1 MKRHLLRVLAI
12 AVGVGWG
19 GGLTQVHPLSGN
31 DGNSADAYRS
41 PADWNRFRGLQGAPH
56 RPSGGPAGTQQ
67 PWGTQQP
74 GAYEQPGGHVNES
87 DAGRARLSLPVG
99 QPGEAFGH
107 PGDGTQAAGAGVRE
121 SLPSP
126 RLRLVASPTG
136 APSVLSSAERMLP
149 GPGVAS
155 LDGSGG
161 GEPIGRGVALP
172 SPVGGWS
179 GGGGFGSPRGGPA
192 PHPAIAGYQDG
203 LPLSPWFG
211 GFNLLY
217 FNYDSGDNA
226 RFLYDQ
232 ADPSHSRL
240 WSADVDPSQ
249 SLGYELSVGRYLGDG
264 RYGFGVSYLNFNP
277 GAEYATIHPEAPG
290 DYAVAFPGWNDLSFD
305 PSGGG
310 NPAGVANGG
319 ADSVFNYFG
328 NASAYRLRRD
338 IDVQGIELNL
348 FHFGLLGGQRLA
360 SCCGPGLL
368 DHLGAASRRL
378 GLHGQHGDCGGPDC
392 RSQCCY
398 GFGGA
403 GGPLAASCRQRF
415 QLVASHGFRWFQF
428 RDSLSFAADVDG
440 DPGFHPTDLNYR
452 VGTENNLF
460 GYQLGGR
467 FIYGITDRLNLAIG
481 GKFGLY
487 GNRVRYRQRMGNLDE
502 WATYDSDPAVIV
514 RRLGCENR
522 LATLGELDF
531 GLGYRICCAWTIRG
545 GYRILG
551 ATGLATSVGS
561 LAHDFASPDPNSE
574 AFAGDSIVLHGGY
587 IGAEYNW

>member
-1 MKRHLLRVLAI
+1 MKRHLLRRLAI
-12 AVGVGWG
+12 AVGIGLG
-19 GGLTQVHPLSGN
+19 GGLIQDHPLIGN

-41 PADWNRFRGLQGAPH
+41 PADWNRFRGLQESHH
-56 RPSGGPAGTQQ
+56 RAQ
-67 PWGTQQP
+67 
-74 GAYEQPGGHVNES
+74 
-87 DAGRARLSLPVG
+87 LSLPVG
-99 QPGEAFGH
+99 HPGDALGH
-107 PGDGTQAAGAGVRE
+107 PGNEDQAAGIGVHE
-121 SLPSP
+121 NLPSP
-126 RLRLVASPTG
+126 RLRLVANPTV
-136 APSVLSSAERMLP
+136 APSLLGSAELLLP
-149 GPGVAS
+149 GNGAAS
-155 LDGSGG
+155 PDGSGGG

-172 SPVGGWS
+172 APVGGWS
-179 GGGGFGSPRGGPA
+179 GGGGFGSPRGGA
-192 PHPAIAGYQDG
+192 AAHPAIVGNQDG

-232 ADPSHSRL
+232 ADPSLSRL

-264 RYGFGVSYLNFNP
+264 RYGFGISYLNFDP
-277 GAEYATIHPEAPG
+277 GTAEAIVHPGAPG
-290 DYAVAFPGWNDLSFD
+290 DFAVAFPGWNDLSFD
-305 PSGGG
+305 PSGGV
-310 NPAGVANGG
+310 NPAGVADGG

-328 NASAYRLRRD
+328 NAAAYRLRRD

-360 SCCGPGLL
+360 DCCGPGLL
-368 DHLGAASRRL
+368 DHLGAAGRRL
-378 GLHGQHGDCGGPDC
+378 GLYGQHGDCGGPTC

-403 GGPLAASCRQRF
+403 GGPLAPSCRQRF

-531 GLGYRICCAWTIRG
+531 GLGYRVCCAWTIRG

-561 LAHDFASPDPNSE
+561 IAHDFASPDPNSA